1 MATKEDL
8 KLEKEYQDALKIS
21 ASSVGALQKNIEMV
35 LNKKRA
41 LKKETKDYIKGIQD
55 STKALGDS
63 ESISKQILDNQDEIN
78 KLKSGEHD
86 LQKGSNKFTK
96 AGTAAAIKTLEV
108 QNMSLSVYGK
118 QQEAIERVKE
128 KAQNLNDKF
137 AEGVDKLAGYTS
149 NIPVIGG
156 LLQGTANKAAASL
169 KKGFGGA
176 TKKYVAAYGQEM
188 QKNAGLTK
196 GLSGR
201 LKGATINMKAMGKG
215 AMAAGGSMLKAFMG
229 QQAILLVIIGALA
242 AGLYAM
248 QALDKA
254 TIAFRESSG
263 MNANQFEGLEA
274 QVSSAAGS
282 VMHLTGDLEEGAKA
296 AGELYKEFDG
306 IEKLSDEV
314 VNSTLKMAFNLGLS
328 VSTIGKTNKLLQN
341 QFGISGDAAQAMMGT
356 TIEAAKLAKVPVGK
370 VMEDIANSSEEINK
384 YFKGTPKQLQAAAIQ
399 AAKFGT
405 SLKQA
410 GQVAGSLLD
419 FENSINSELEASAIL
434 GTNLN
439 LSRAR
444 GLAAQGDM
452 VGAQQEVLKQ
462 ASKLGD
468 LTKLNVYEQEA
479 LAKASGMPI
488 GDLINQQRIKKAM
501 GNASKE
507 ELKAAQDLIKSGKD
521 ISKMDK
527 DELKAAIK
535 KQEYE
540 SARTSRIDKMQNQM
554 KAQFLE
560 LAQAFLPFAQQFM
573 KLLEENMPA
582 IKKTFEGVASFVG
595 GMMDAIGGTIGNI
608 YSSLQPVFDIFS
620 EMFGGSGEGS
630 AGGFL
635 DTMKMIGKVVGGV
648 LGAGL
653 QVLAKQ
659 FAGIVQMVSGFWKII
674 KGIFTLDFSMIT
686 DGLNQAF
693 SGFLDWWYAI
703 PEAIIDSLANI
714 FEGVPFFDGLK
725 EAWHEVMD
733 WLGTMPGMIVDF
745 FKGIPGRLK
754 GLFTG
759 LLPNWAIKLL
769 GMDATKEGGGVSD
782 GGSIDDGIVQ
792 NGKVIGTH
800 PEDTIMAVKK
810 PESMF
815 GSIASKIGGMFSSE
829 GEDGEE
835 KGFFGKMGDML
846 TAPLRAA
853 SSLVQEGASALSS
866 TLSSPQEE
874 TGGGFFSKIG
884 DVLKQGL
891 EVVAEKGPMGA
902 LASIASDGFKA
913 LTGKGDE
920 MENTKLFASM
930 GDVVKSGIDIA
941 TETASKGLSI
951 ASDGLKA
958 VSNVVVGE
966 DGKDLSSQM
975 ITPSQSLSEES
986 ISSDDGL
993 SEETSLSSTIDGLA
1007 TTLKE
1012 AHTGGNVDLLKKLDE
1027 LIDTVAIGAVMT
1039 MDGEMVARTTGNK
1052 MDKALGRFN
1061 QFSRGNS

>member
-1 MATKEDL
+1 
-8 KLEKEYQDALKIS
+8 
-21 ASSVGALQKNIEMV
+21 
-35 LNKKRA
+35 
-41 LKKETKDYIKGIQD
+41 
-55 STKALGDS
+55 
-63 ESISKQILDNQDEIN
+63 
-78 KLKSGEHD
+78 
-86 LQKGSNKFTK
+86 
-96 AGTAAAIKTLEV
+96 
-108 QNMSLSVYGK
+108 
-118 QQEAIERVKE
+118 
-128 KAQNLNDKF
+128 
-137 AEGVDKLAGYTS
+137 
-149 NIPVIGG
+149 
-156 LLQGTANKAAASL
+156 
-169 KKGFGGA
+169 
-176 TKKYVAAYGQEM
+176 
-188 QKNAGLTK
+188 
-196 GLSGR
+196 
-201 LKGATINMKAMGKG
+201 
-215 AMAAGGSMLKAFMG
+215 
-229 QQAILLVIIGALA
+229 
-242 AGLYAM
+242 
-248 QALDKA
+248 
-254 TIAFRESSG
+254 
-263 MNANQFEGLEA
+263 
-274 QVSSAAGS
+274 
-282 VMHLTGDLEEGAKA
+282 
-296 AGELYKEFDG
+296 
-306 IEKLSDEV
+306 
-314 VNSTLKMAFNLGLS
+314 
-328 VSTIGKTNKLLQN
+328 
-341 QFGISGDAAQAMMGT
+341 MGT
-356 TIEAAKLAKVPVGK
+356 TIAAAKLAKVPVGK
-370 VMEDIANSSEEINK
+370 VIEDIANSSEEINK

-521 ISKMDK
+521 ISKMSK
-527 DELKAAIK
+527 SELKDAIE
-535 KQEYE
+535 KQKLE
-540 SARTSRIDKMQNQM
+540 SERTSRIDMMQNQM
-554 KAQFLE
+554 KAQFLQ
-560 LAQAFLPFAQQFM
+560 LAQAFLPFAKAFM
-573 KLLEENMPA
+573 KLLEDNMPA
-582 IKKTFEGVASFVG
+582 IKKAFQGVASFVG
-595 GMMDAIGGTIGNI
+595 GMIEGISGTIGNI
-608 YSSLQPVFDIFS
+608 RKSLQPVFDIFS
-620 EMFGGSGEGS
+620 EMFSGSGEGS
-630 AGGFL
+630 ATSFL
-635 DTMKMIGKVVGGV
+635 DVMKMIGKIVGGT
-648 LGAGL
+648 LSFGL
-653 QVLAKQ
+653 QVVAKT

-674 KGIFTLDFSMIT
+674 KGIFTLDFSMVT

-725 EAWHEVMD
+725 DAWYEIMD

-745 FKGIPGRLK
+745 FKGIPARLS
-754 GLFTG
+754 GLFTN

-769 GMDATKEGGGVSD
+769 GMDATKSGGGVSD

-815 GSIASKIGGMFSSE
+815 GSIANKIGGMFSSE

-866 TLSSPQEE
+866 SLSSPQEE

-941 TETASKGLSI
+941 TQTASKGLSI

-966 DGKDLSSQM
+966 DGKDLANQM
-975 ITPSQSLSEES
+975 ITPSQSLSDATS
-986 ISSDDGL
+986 TTDDGE
-993 SEETSLSSTIDGLA
+993 SEGSVLSSTIDGLA
-1007 TTLKE
+1007 STLKE
-1012 AHTGGNVDLLKKLDE
+1012 SQTGNNTELLKKLDL
-1027 LIDTVAIGAVMT
+1027 LIDTVAAGAIIN
-1039 MDGEMVARTTGNK
+1039 MDGEAVARTSGGK

-1061 QFSRGNS
+1061 QFVRSNS